1 MFSHTTKKC
10 YLKYFSYVYMYVRA
24 LVEKFS
30 LMFAHEKQVKSMRV
44 RMEKITFI
52 RKSALVV
59 RDRVFVNYF
68 NFLCLES

>member
-1 MFSHTTKKC
+1 
-10 YLKYFSYVYMYVRA
+10 MYVRA

-30 LMFAHEKQVKSMRV
+30 LMYAHEKQVKSMRV